1 MGLKTLLN
9 HTVAMQQKVKLF
21 FLLLLFTII
30 IIICFHVYLFSP
42 VSVIPSRQLKTTTAC
57 IEVLQYTIL
66 QYVRRF
72 YSSPQRI
79 LSSLR
84 IYYGRHG
91 RFEHCKATSAAG
103 SLAHNLLTVFLLPP
117 LREEEDLFSG
127 TIIPVLKQ
135 RGGIFPLGFLCS
147 PII

>member
-1 MGLKTLLN
+1 MFSCLP
-9 HTVAMQQKVKLF
+9 
-21 FLLLLFTII
+21 FLP
-30 IIICFHVYLFSP
+30 CQGHP
-42 VSVIPSRQLKTTTAC
+42 VQA
-57 IEVLQYTIL
+57 IEDDHRVHRGPANTIL
-66 QYVRRF
+66 QYARRF
-72 YSSPQRI
+72 YSSQQRI

-117 LREEEDLFSG
+117 HREEEDLFSG

-147 PII
+147 PIIWGRELTPLPPFWGESFALDMQLYQGDKSEGG

>member
-1 MGLKTLLN
+1 MFYLVADSTGRLAVLHLRYDAGGQ
-9 HTVAMQQKVKLF
+9 TVRIRAAPLPVRVARGTATRGRHCYSQVKDIYLPWGSLRIGVEHF
-21 FLLLLFTII
+21 VEPYGRNAAKSLVIFLLLLFTII

-42 VSVIPSRQLKTTTAC
+42 VRVIPSRQLKTTTAC

-84 IYYGRHG
+84 IY
-91 RFEHCKATSAAG
+91 
-103 SLAHNLLTVFLLPP
+103 
-117 LREEEDLFSG
+117 
-127 TIIPVLKQ
+127 
-135 RGGIFPLGFLCS
+135 
-147 PII
+147 